1 MRITNDA
8 KLATRRRILEA
19 ARRLF
24 ARDGFDGAA
33 TRDLAREAGI
43 AAGTLFNYFPT
54 KEDVALS
61 LTAEALGEARDC
73 YARKR
78 RGEESLEEDL
88 FHFLAAGLR
97 SLKPLR
103 GCLRPVLE
111 GALSPL
117 AASSPASE
125 RESLRTDHLET
136 VGAIL
141 ARHGQA
147 EPSFVTMHLYWAL
160 FTGVLAFWLDDAS
173 PHQEDTLAVLDQAL
187 KMFVRSLHGPALD
200 PSTSAQKEAPHEPRS
215 L

>member
-8 KLATRRRILEA
+8 KLATRRRILDA

-24 ARDGFDGAA
+24 ARDGFDGSA

-54 KEDVALS
+54 KEAVAMS
-61 LTAEALGEARDC
+61 LAAEALGGARGA
-73 YARKR
+73 YERKH
-78 RGEESLEEDL
+78 RGDESLEEDL
-88 FHFLAAGLR
+88 FAFIAAGLR

-117 AASSPASE
+117 AASAAAPE
-125 RESLRTDHLET
+125 GESLRTDHLEA

-141 ARHGQA
+141 ARHGQM
-147 EPSFVTMHLYWAL
+147 EPAFTTMHLYWTL
-160 FTGVLAFWLDDAS
+160 FTGVLAFWLGDAS

-187 KMFVRSLHGPALD
+187 KMFVRSLPAPD
-200 PSTSAQKEAPHEPRS
+200 PNSATPSRPKEPSP
-215 L
+215 

>member
-8 KLATRRRILEA
+8 KLATRRRILDA

-43 AAGTLFNYFPT
+43 ATGTLFNYFPT
-54 KEDVALS
+54 KEAVAMS
-61 LTAEALGEARDC
+61 LAAEALVEAR
-73 YARKR
+73 ATFERKR
-78 RGEESLEEDL
+78 RGEESLEEEL
-88 FHFLAAGLR
+88 FAFMPAGLR

-111 GALSPL
+111 GALTPL
-117 AASSPASE
+117 AASSASE
-125 RESLRTDHLET
+125 GGESLRTDHLET

-141 ARHGQA
+141 ARHGQI

-160 FTGVLAFWLDDAS
+160 FTGVLAFWS
-173 PHQEDTLAVLDQAL
+173 
-187 KMFVRSLHGPALD
+187 
-200 PSTSAQKEAPHEPRS
+200 
-215 L
+215 